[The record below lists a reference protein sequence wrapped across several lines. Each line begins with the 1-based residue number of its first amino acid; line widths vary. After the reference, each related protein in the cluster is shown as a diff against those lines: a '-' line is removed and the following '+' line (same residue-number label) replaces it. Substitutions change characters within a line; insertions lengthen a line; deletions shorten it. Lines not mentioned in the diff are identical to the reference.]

1 LGKEQAVH
9 SADPI
14 QLDSQCGIRT
24 VKEQHSVLLSAFRE
38 REEIEIDAGK
48 VEHVDVAFLQ
58 LLVSSAKTAAAQQKR
73 MRLTAISQ
81 PLRDALTR
89 AGLGLSSSDD
99 QITWARG

>member
-1 LGKEQAVH
+1 MH

-14 QLDSQCGIRT
+14 QLESQCGIRT
-24 VKEQHSVLLSAFRE
+24 AKEHHGALLNAFRE

-58 LLVSSAKTAAAQQKR
+58 LLVSATKTAAAQQKR
-73 MRLTAISQ
+73 MRLIAVSQ
-81 PLRDALTR
+81 PLRNALTR

>member
-1 LGKEQAVH
+1 VH

-14 QLDSQCGIRT
+14 QLESQCGIRT
-24 VKEQHSVLLSAFRE
+24 VGERHSALLGAFLE

-58 LLVSSAKTAAAQQKR
+58 LLVSAAKTAAAQQKR
-73 MRLTAISQ
+73 MRLIAVSQ
-81 PLRDALTR
+81 PLRDALRR
-89 AGLGLSSSDD
+89 AGLRLSSSDD